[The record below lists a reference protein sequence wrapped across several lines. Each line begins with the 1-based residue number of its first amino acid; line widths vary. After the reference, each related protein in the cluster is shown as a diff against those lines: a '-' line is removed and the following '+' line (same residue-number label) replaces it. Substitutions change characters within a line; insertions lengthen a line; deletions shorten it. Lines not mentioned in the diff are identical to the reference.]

1 MLLKMRLMDP
11 AGIGGS
17 VEGFHAVAAALD
29 AGRVRR
35 LAVER
40 GRLRRTPYRQLIDSA
55 NEAGVVVELVDDVR
69 PEAVTEAPQ
78 GLLAEATPIAPIALE
93 EAVALADPPALLVLD
108 HIEDP
113 RNVGAVARTAVA
125 AGIPALV
132 VTRRRSAPLGATAFK
147 AAAGAL
153 ERIAVVEVSSLP
165 EALKRLGGVG
175 VWSLGLDGSAE
186 RSMLGHQLLTE
197 AVALVIGAEGG
208 GLSRLVAERCDELV
222 RLPMAG
228 DVESLNASVAA
239 GLAVYELARTR
250 GWV

>member
-1 MLLKMRLMDP
+1 MDP
-11 AGIGGS
+11 AGIGAS

-29 AGRVRR
+29 ARRV
-35 LAVER
+35 LKLTVES
-40 GRLRRTPYRQLIDSA
+40 GRLRRPLYEQLIERA
-55 NEAGVVVELVDDVR
+55 EEAGVVVELVDDVR
-69 PEAVTEAPQ
+69 PEAVTDAPQ
-78 GLLAEATPIAPIALE
+78 GVVAEATPIAPTSLE
-93 EAVALADPPALLVLD
+93 EAVALIDPPGLLVLD

-125 AGIPALV
+125 AGVPALV
-132 VTRRRSAPLGATAFK
+132 VARRRSAPLGPTAFK

-165 EALKRLGGVG
+165 EALKRLGGLG
-175 VWSLGLDGSAE
+175 VWCLGLDGSAE
-186 RSMLGHQLLTE
+186 RSILGHHLLTE
-197 AVALVIGAEGG
+197 PVALVIGAEGG

-239 GLAVYELARTR
+239 GLAVYELSRMR
-250 GWV
+250 SWV